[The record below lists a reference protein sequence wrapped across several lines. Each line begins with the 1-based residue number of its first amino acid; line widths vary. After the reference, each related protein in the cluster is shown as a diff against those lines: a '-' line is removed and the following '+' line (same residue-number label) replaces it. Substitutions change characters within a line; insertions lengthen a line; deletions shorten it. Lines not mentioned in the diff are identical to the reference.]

1 MELRGQQALELPARL
16 NLRLAL
22 ALLALVLAAPAVAA
36 AQTGPSYD
44 ADGNLI
50 QTPFVPQGDEEARL
64 TEEQAIATA
73 LADPKIAGWIAR
85 YKGEKFTKQATFKEA
100 ERVWQVKVWVPGKA
114 GQIVEAKV
122 EDATGLVKD
131 PWTGPQV
138 AWGMARGTKGAF
150 GADLN
155 EPYVWLAFCAL
166 FFVGLADW
174 RRLLSVRNLDLLVLL
189 SFSIS
194 LAFFNRGE
202 IFRAMPLVYPPLL
215 YLLGRLLWVTWRR
228 RPTAVSRPV
237 WPVWLLVAVTVL
249 TIGVRIGLNV
259 VDLEHDRR
267 RLRERDRRAAD
278 RLARERCRTATCR
291 STRARSAG
299 RRTRRA
305 TCASGSRRTAAA
317 SPRTA
322 AATRTGR

>member
-22 ALLALVLAAPAVAA
+22 ALLALALAAPAVAA

-50 QTPFVPQGDEEARL
+50 QTPFVPQGDEGARL

-73 LADPKIAGWIAR
+73 LADPKIAGWIER

-138 AWGMARGTKGAF
+138 AWGMARGNPGAF
-150 GADLN
+150 GGQAINSLFI
-155 EPYVWLAFCAL
+155 WLAFCAV
-166 FFVGLADW
+166 FFVGP
-174 RRLLSVRNLDLLVLL
+174 RRLAPAPLGAQPRPARAALVLHLARVLQPRRDLPRDAARL
-189 SFSIS
+189 STAA
-194 LAFFNRGE
+194 LPAG
-202 IFRAMPLVYPPLL
+202 AAP
-215 YLLGRLLWVTWRR
+215 LGRVGAPPDRGLAAR
-228 RPTAVSRPV
+228 
-237 WPVWLLVAVTVL
+237 VA
-249 TIGVRIGLNV
+249 GV
-259 VDLEHDRR
+259 
-267 RLRERDRRAAD
+267 A
-278 RLARERCRTATCR
+278 
-291 STRARSAG
+291 AG
-299 RRTRRA
+299 R
-305 TCASGSRRTAAA
+305 
-317 SPRTA
+317 P
-322 AATRTGR
+322 